1 MLGMLLLRA
10 MFAVIACACLGGLVS
25 AQASSIVIEPH
36 ASMHAGDHASL
47 IVRLDLPADAAE
59 PVLLTTGSE
68 GSALEVVRGRF
79 VRFDAADPK
88 APSLRFEVPMVARA
102 PGTAIFR
109 AHVLFYRCAK
119 TCVAVEQDAQALIEI
134 APK

>member
-1 MLGMLLLRA
+1 MQVFGSML
-10 MFAVIACACLGGLVS
+10 AVCALIGLS
-25 AQASSIVIEPH
+25 ELAFAQASSIVIEPH
-36 ASMHAGDHASL
+36 ASMHVGDRASL
-47 IVRLDLPADAAE
+47 VVRLDLPADAAE
-59 PVLLTTGSE
+59 PVLLTTSSE
-68 GSALEVVRGRF
+68 GTALEVVRGRF

-109 AHVLFYRCAK
+109 VHALFYRCEK
-119 TCVAVEQDAQALIEI
+119 TCIAVEQDVQALIEI